1 MKLIVKIIISLAVAA
16 VAAVLTTLFAGDGH
30 AAPLL
35 FIAFGAATLT
45 TALLVS
51 IPGAGTTTAAPRKEV
66 ARAARAPRAAAKSS
80 ARDTSGN
87 TARDAPREASGNTT
101 ADGPREHGLV
111 KWFNVSKGFGFITKD
126 DGEEIFVHFRS
137 IRGGGRRGLRD
148 GQQVSFVVANSD
160 KGPQAEDVEAI
171 D

>member
-1 MKLIVKIIISLAVAA
+1 MKLIVKIIISVIVAA
-16 VAAVLTTLFAGDGH
+16 LATALTTLYAGVNH
-30 AAPLL
+30 AAPIL
-35 FIAFGAATLT
+35 FVAFCSATVI

-51 IPGAGTTTAAPRKEV
+51 IPAGVSTAKPVKKEQKNRSTPR
-66 ARAARAPRAAAKSS
+66 PAAAKSGVR
-80 ARDTSGN
+80 AGTDTS
-87 TARDAPREASGNTT
+87 SG
-101 ADGPREHGLV
+101 DGTRVHGQV

-148 GQQVSFVVANSD
+148 GQQVTFIVADSD
-160 KGPQAEDVEAI
+160 KGPQAEDVEGL